1 MTFLLKLNYLIMYKT
16 GLLTLGLIGTLFITS
31 CIKHEVIPAP
41 EPQVDLDAHFEGLVG
56 GSFLEYTENV
66 DGYYGLSEL
75 ATQSAGGVSNA
86 QYTFSMIS
94 PSELPSI
101 KISMGS
107 LTWND
112 ASGATIPALTL
123 FNSFFQANDAPAYSN
138 MALSGFQ
145 VTFRDASGLDWKS
158 DEASP
163 VQNVYID
170 PLSIVQESDAN
181 GDYSKFNMTFDCP
194 IYHTYSVV
202 DISVPATIPAT
213 MRDSIGTIQID
224 QASYRGWFQR

>member
-1 MTFLLKLNYLIMYKT
+1 
-16 GLLTLGLIGTLFITS
+16 
-31 CIKHEVIPAP
+31 
-41 EPQVDLDAHFEGLVG
+41 
-56 GSFLEYTENV
+56 
-66 DGYYGLSEL
+66 
-75 ATQSAGGVSNA
+75 
-86 QYTFSMIS
+86 
-94 PSELPSI
+94 
-101 KISMGS
+101 
-107 LTWND
+107 
-112 ASGATIPALTL
+112 
-123 FNSFFQANDAPAYSN
+123 